1 MGWSLF
7 TQAGLAVARLPV
19 VGLFLLAGYG
29 HFASPAKFLG
39 IMKGL
44 PLPALHSFAM
54 YGTGVLEM
62 LAGLALAFAPSERVC
77 HATIALVLLMSPA
90 NINMWLNDVPFGRQH
105 LRYGTKG
112 FTHLLRFALQ
122 LALIA
127 WLYALGRAY
136 VQGADAKRA
145 A

>member
-1 MGWSLF
+1 
-7 TQAGLAVARLPV
+7 
-19 VGLFLLAGYG
+19 
-29 HFASPAKFLG
+29 
-39 IMKGL
+39 
-44 PLPALHSFAM
+44 
-54 YGTGVLEM
+54 
-62 LAGLALAFAPSERVC
+62 
-77 HATIALVLLMSPA
+77 MSPA
-90 NINMWLNDVPFGRQH
+90 NINMWLNDVPFGRQY